1 MFRAVL
7 GNAYKIG
14 QRVAWK
20 TTPGNPTPPGVGHVD
35 AIYTDGLDRL
45 TYRVERE
52 GTGHQNRYVL
62 LHEGEMEAAPPAAE
76 PSEAERQP

>member
-1 MFRAVL
+1 MFRAVQ
-7 GNAYKIG
+7 GNAYMIG
-14 QRVAWK
+14 QRVSWDTLALQHQV
-20 TTPGNPTPPGVGHVD
+20 TAGVGFVD

-62 LHEGEMEAAPPAAE
+62 LHEDEMQAAPAAE
-76 PSEAERQP
+76 EQEIEPQ